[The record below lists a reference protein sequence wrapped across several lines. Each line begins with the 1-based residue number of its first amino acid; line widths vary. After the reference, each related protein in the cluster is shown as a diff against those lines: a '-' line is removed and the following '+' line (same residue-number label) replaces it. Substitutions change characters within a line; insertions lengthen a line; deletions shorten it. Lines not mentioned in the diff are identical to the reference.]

1 MHLES
6 YNCIAI
12 NYKNKIVMKIKLVIA
27 LALIMGISISSADA
41 QIKSGMRQKPRI
53 ENGRRY
59 DELNRFEKQ
68 RLMKER
74 QKIYRHKQN
83 ARLND
88 GRIGPRER
96 RMLQHEKRKH
106 HRHAYRYKHNRFE
119 RS

>member
-1 MHLES
+1 
-6 YNCIAI
+6 
-12 NYKNKIVMKIKLVIA
+12 MKVKLVLA
-27 LALIMGISISSADA
+27 LALIMGIAIGSADA
-41 QIKSGMRQKPRI
+41 QIKSGIRQKPRI
-53 ENGRRY
+53 ENGSRY
-59 DELNRFEKQ
+59 NELNRFEKQ

-74 QKIYRHKQN
+74 QKIYRHKRH

-88 GRIGPRER
+88 GRISPRER